1 MPVQSKVNAG
11 RMDSSNG
18 HNVDL
23 STLII
28 LVVSTLGFVLVAYV
42 VLTTLSRFLERP
54 SLLIPGKRAARIRE
68 LQETGAILLE
78 EPLADEDK
86 LAVQRALNTLAM
98 QRTSEFT
105 GPWSKSNPILDAE
118 HDILSVQ
125 HRIQQTT

>member
-1 MPVQSKVNAG
+1 
-11 RMDSSNG
+11 MDA
-18 HNVDL
+18 
-23 STLII
+23 STLIV

-54 SLLIPGKRAARIRE
+54 SLLLPWKRTARINE
-68 LQETGAILLE
+68 LRNIGTALME
-78 EPLADEDK
+78 EPLSDDDR

-98 QRTSEFT
+98 ARTSEFT

-125 HRIQQTT
+125 QRTHQTT